1 MSERK
6 PPGGES
12 LYRGPSK
19 KAPRDKRERERDRRL
34 QGDSGTREQAP
45 REHGAGNA
53 ASANIAPRERAPL
66 RERIAQRPAM
76 RDPAARDAA
85 TPRPVAEQRVYGL
98 NACLALF
105 AKRPEAIRK
114 VWLLESRIPALKAV
128 LAYCAKNRLGYTL
141 VEPVDLEKLS
151 GSAHHEGVVFGAM
164 PAEELSLSAWLDDLE
179 PGPQLAIWL
188 DGVGNPHNF
197 GAILRSAAHFGVA
210 GALLSNES
218 TLTLSGAAARV
229 AEGGAEAL
237 PMVRLGQRDSAFQEL
252 QSAGFVVAAT
262 AVRGGQSLYATKLPE
277 RLVLLMGAE
286 QTGVDAGLARAS
298 ELKLLIPGS
307 GAVES
312 LNVASATSVLLSEWT
327 RQQQA

>member
-1 MSERK
+1 MPERK

-12 LYRGPSK
+12 LYRGPAR
-19 KAPRDKRERERDRRL
+19 APRDKRERERDRER
-34 QGDSGTREQAP
+34 SGQPARSRDTEQPSAERQP
-45 REHGAGNA
+45 A
-53 ASANIAPRERAPL
+53 ARPPL
-66 RERIAQRPAM
+66 RERIGVRPPT

-85 TPRPVAEQRVYGL
+85 TPRPVPEQRVYGL

-105 AKRPEAIRK
+105 AKRPQALRK

-128 LAYCAKNRLGYTL
+128 LAYCAQHRLGYTL
-141 VEPVDLEKLS
+141 VEASDLEKLS

-164 PAEELSLSAWLDDLE
+164 PAEEVSLSAWLSELA

-210 GALLSNES
+210 GVLLSRES

-237 PMVRLGQRDSAFQEL
+237 PMVRLGGASDNAMAQL
-252 QSAGFVVAAT
+252 QAAGFTVAAT
-262 AVRGGQSLYATKLPE
+262 MVRGGQSLYATQLPD

-286 QTGVDAGLARAS
+286 QTGVDAQLARAS
-298 ELKLLIPGS
+298 ALKLLIPGS

-312 LNVASATSVLLSEWT
+312 LNVASATSVLLSEWA
-327 RQQQA
+327 RQQQRK